1 MRGRRSARQR
11 DTSEAASVEL
21 GGARTNDVI
30 WLLKAKGQA
39 VEAQVLLRQ
48 LDVLLLHVRHTR
60 QAGSVGCGYNCC
72 ISMSPAPVPPIAAR
86 QLDLRT
92 AAAASQQPP
101 PRRMPP
107 TTTRPN
113 RTTAELPST
122 STRRQPQHSSTAAA
136 PHSHST
142 PLCSMCNHR
151 NKVCATTI
159 STNQFFRLYT
169 IRVDFGATTRGPVG
183 WLCTRFRCP

>member
-1 MRGRRSARQR
+1 VRGRRSARQR

-122 STRRQPQHSSTAAA
+122 STRRQPQHSSRT
-136 PHSHST
+136 T
-142 PLCSMCNHR
+142 QPLHTSLYVQPQKQSVRHNHFHEPIFQA
-151 NKVCATTI
+151 VHDSC
-159 STNQFFRLYT
+159 
-169 IRVDFGATTRGPVG
+169 
-183 WLCTRFRCP
+183 RFWGNDARPSWVVMHQI